1 MNYYELVGTYILKG
15 GGRLRTK
22 MLTNLQIMT
31 YIYMYACHKKECGFF
46 HNKDTRLNDVQT
58 GGPRLFHGHI
68 RSVLFCSMKQ
78 KRATI

>member
-31 YIYMYACHKKECGFF
+31 YIYVCM
-46 HNKDTRLNDVQT
+46 
-58 GGPRLFHGHI
+58 
-68 RSVLFCSMKQ
+68 SQ
-78 KRATI
+78 KGMWIFPQQGYKAQ